1 MNVERQKNTFF
12 FLERTQKL
20 LFPPFPFILSLQEGF
35 MAKAILLLENGEYF
49 LGKSLGSEGET
60 MGEVVFNT
68 SMTGYQEI
76 LTDPSYR
83 GQIVTMT
90 YPEIGNY
97 GINRFAVESDKIQA
111 CGFVVRQASKIA
123 SNWSSEM
130 TLQEYLAKHN
140 IVAIEGIDTRKLTRI
155 LRIKGSMN
163 GIISTIDFDRES
175 LKKKLS
181 KLPSMEGLDLVPG
194 VTIDTPRQYRPFV
207 SGRPHVVAIHA
218 GIKENILRLLSEREI
233 NITLVPAT
241 FSAKQILELKP
252 DGVFISNGPGDP
264 AAVTYIIQTI
274 QELMGKLPMFGIC
287 LGHQMLGLA
296 LGAKTYKLKFGHHGG
311 NQPVKNLLTG
321 RVEISAQNHG
331 FSIVENTLPPD
342 VEVTHINL
350 NDNTIEGIR
359 HKKYPVFSVQ
369 YHPEASPGPHDSHY
383 LFDDFV
389 RLLRR

>member
-1 MNVERQKNTFF
+1 
-12 FLERTQKL
+12 
-20 LFPPFPFILSLQEGF
+20 
-35 MAKAILLLENGEYF
+35 MARAILLLENGEYF
-49 LGKSLGSEGET
+49 LGKSLGCEGET

-97 GINRFAVESDKIQA
+97 GINRHATESEKIQA

-130 TLQEYLAKHN
+130 TLQEYLVKHQ

-155 LRIKGSMN
+155 LRIKGAMN
-163 GIISTIDFDRES
+163 GIISTIDFDKES

-181 KLPSMEGLDLVPG
+181 RLPSMEGLDLVPG
-194 VTIDTPRQYRPFV
+194 VTIDTPQPYQPFAK
-207 SGRPHVVAIHA
+207 GQPHVVAIHA
-218 GIKENILRLLSEREI
+218 GIKENILRLLSARKV

-241 FSAKQILELKP
+241 WNAKQILDLQP

-264 AAVTYIIQTI
+264 AAVTYVIETI
-274 QELMGKLPMFGIC
+274 KELMGRVPMFGIC

-331 FSIVENTLPPD
+331 FSIVENTLPPE

-350 NDNTIEGIR
+350 NDHTIEGIK

>member
-1 MNVERQKNTFF
+1 M
-12 FLERTQKL
+12 
-20 LFPPFPFILSLQEGF
+20 P
-35 MAKAILLLENGEYF
+35 KAILLLENGEYF
-49 LGKSLGSEGET
+49 IGKSLGAEGET

-97 GINRFAVESDKIQA
+97 GINRMTVESEKIQA
-111 CGFVVRQASKIA
+111 CGFIVRQASRIA

-130 TLQEYLAKHN
+130 TLQEYLLTNN
-140 IVAIEGIDTRKLTRI
+140 IVGIEGIDTRKLTRT

-163 GIISTIDFDRES
+163 GIISTKDFDIAN
-175 LKKKLS
+175 LQKKLS
-181 KLPSMEGLDLVPG
+181 SLPSMEGLDLVPG
-194 VTIDTPRQYRPFV
+194 VTIETPHPYCEFIN
-207 SGRPHVVAIHA
+207 GHPHIVAIHA
-218 GIKENILRLLSEREI
+218 GIKENILRLLSARGL

-241 FSAKQILELKP
+241 YSAKQILELKP
-252 DGVFISNGPGDP
+252 QGVFISNGPGDP
-264 AAVTYIIQTI
+264 AAVTYVIQTI
-274 QELMGKLPMFGIC
+274 QELIDRLPMFGIC

-311 NQPVKNLLTG
+311 NQPVKNLFTN

-331 FSIVENTLPPD
+331 FSIKENTLPPD
-342 VEVTHINL
+342 VEVTHMNL

-359 HKKYPVFSVQ
+359 HRRYPVFSVQ

-389 RLLRR
+389 RLLRQ

>member
-1 MNVERQKNTFF
+1 
-12 FLERTQKL
+12 
-20 LFPPFPFILSLQEGF
+20 
-35 MAKAILLLENGEYF
+35 MAKAILLLENGEF
-49 LGKSLGSEGET
+49 FIGKSLGKEGET

-111 CGFVVRQASKIA
+111 AGFVVRQASKIA

-130 TLQEYLAKHN
+130 TLQEYLLRN
-140 IVAIEGIDTRKLTRI
+140 QVVGIEGIDTRRLTRI
-155 LRIKGSMN
+155 LRIKGAMN
-163 GIISTIDFDRES
+163 GIISTVDFDRES
-175 LKKKLS
+175 LKKKLAT
-181 KLPSMEGLDLVPG
+181 LPSMEGLDLVPG
-194 VTIDTPRQYRPFV
+194 VTIESPRAYKSFV
-207 SGRPHVVAIHA
+207 EGQPHVVAIHA
-218 GIKENILRLLSEREI
+218 GIKENILRLLSARGV

-241 FSAKQILELKP
+241 FSAKEILALSP
-252 DGVFISNGPGDP
+252 DGVFVSNGPGDP
-264 AAVTYIIQTI
+264 AAVTYVIKTI
-274 QELMGKLPMFGIC
+274 QELIGKVPLFGIC

-331 FSIVENTLPPD
+331 FSIREDTLPPE
-342 VEVTHINL
+342 VEITHINL

-359 HKKYPVFSVQ
+359 HKRYPVFSVQ

-383 LFDDFV
+383 LFDEFV
-389 RLLRR
+389 RLLGR

>member
-1 MNVERQKNTFF
+1 
-12 FLERTQKL
+12 
-20 LFPPFPFILSLQEGF
+20 

-97 GINRFAVESDKIQA
+97 GINRLSTESEKIQA

-130 TLQEYLAKHN
+130 TLQEYLLRHS

-163 GIISTIDFDRES
+163 GIISTRDFDIAS
-175 LKKKLS
+175 LQKKLS
-181 KLPSMEGLDLVPG
+181 TLPSMEGLDLVPG
-194 VTIDTPRQYRPFV
+194 VTIETPRPYQPFV
-207 SGRPHVVAIHA
+207 NGRPHVVAIHA
-218 GIKENILRLLSEREI
+218 GIKENILRLLAAREI

-241 FSAKQILELKP
+241 YTAKQILELKP
-252 DGVFISNGPGDP
+252 DGVFLSNGPGDP
-264 AAVTYIIQTI
+264 AAVTYLIKTI
-274 QELMGKLPMFGIC
+274 RELVNKLPMFGIC

-311 NQPVKNLLTG
+311 NQPVKNLMTG

-331 FSIVENTLPPD
+331 FSIKEDTLPSE

-359 HKKYPVFSVQ
+359 HKRYPVFSVQ